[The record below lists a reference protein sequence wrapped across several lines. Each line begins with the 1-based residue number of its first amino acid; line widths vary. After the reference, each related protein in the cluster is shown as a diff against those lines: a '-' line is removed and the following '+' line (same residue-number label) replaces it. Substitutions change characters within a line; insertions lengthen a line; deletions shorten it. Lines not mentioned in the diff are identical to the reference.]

1 MKIKHCLKFL
11 WVYSYHLTRLKVKTL
26 SWEHR
31 NVKDS
36 IIKSPFSTQ
45 DKNGFCKWYKLIYI
59 RRLGPYHYFS
69 NFNFIKSSL
78 CVEYECKYKQNIGN
92 LKFKRIFIIF
102 IFILTNNNQIIDQIY
117 YLHFKLILINRFLDF
132 IHYNN
137 LCNVKI
143 KYFTNQKYIYV
154 LIIYQFSKNDITLFP
169 SLFQT
174 DPNLMI
180 LRAS

>member
-36 IIKSPFSTQ
+36 IMKSPFSTQ
-45 DKNGFCKWYKLIYI
+45 DKNGFRKWYKLIYI

-92 LKFKRIFIIF
+92 LSITSTSRLQHLTALTFPL
-102 IFILTNNNQIIDQIY
+102 ILNNNVAYI
-117 YLHFKLILINRFLDF
+117 F
-132 IHYNN
+132 
-137 LCNVKI
+137 
-143 KYFTNQKYIYV
+143 QK
-154 LIIYQFSKNDITLFP
+154 QFSAPKTYW
-169 SLFQT
+169 LFQ
-174 DPNLMI
+174 N
-180 LRAS
+180 